1 VVAACGWLRQTLPS
15 LDELWVEYVAGIV
28 QGTVEGPGLLP
39 VARRLLGLSEH
50 PVRFERGC
58 PMCGCL
64 SLLAPRPS
72 TGVVICTNPDCR
84 DAEGRLHRWSA
95 EDWSPYAVEVAG

>member
-1 VVAACGWLRQTLPS
+1 VVAACGWLRQALPG
-15 LDELWVEYVAGIV
+15 LDDAWVEYVTGIV
-28 QGTVEGPGLLP
+28 QGTADGPGLLP
-39 VARRLLGLSEH
+39 VARRLLGLSER
-50 PVRFERGC
+50 PVRFERSC

-72 TGVVICTNPDCR
+72 TGIVICTNPECR
-84 DAEGRLHRWSA
+84 DPEGRPHRWSA